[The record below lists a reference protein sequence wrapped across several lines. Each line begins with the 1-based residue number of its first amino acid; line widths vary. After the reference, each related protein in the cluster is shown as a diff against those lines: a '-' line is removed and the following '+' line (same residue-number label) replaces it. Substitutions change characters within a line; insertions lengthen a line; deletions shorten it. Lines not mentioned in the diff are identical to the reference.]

1 METKAILWVRVSTNK
16 QEVESQKEDLI
27 RLAIREG
34 FKEENL
40 ITIEAFGASAVKED
54 ELYLKEKDRLINYL
68 ETDKD
73 ITTVFIWEVSR
84 LARQEDTFH
93 TLKRY
98 FVEHKIQLIV
108 YNPFMKLLEKNE
120 KGELVLD
127 EKVTY
132 AFSMLAAQASAESRI
147 RAARTSRGRER
158 NTKAGK
164 FNGGKVRGLFGYT
177 VNEEGYIVPNPEE
190 AKVVELIFSEYAT
203 GKYSVKKLAEEMRN
217 RGYSLRNGKK
227 MNDTNLNFILAN
239 PTYAGLNSNLH
250 YKPLITE
257 KLYKKVEGIRK
268 RNTLGISISKES
280 KYSHLA
286 TQILKCKHC
295 GYSYSY
301 SNHKYICY
309 KHQMGHRFE
318 PEEQCKESVGV
329 SQPVVDSI
337 LWDEVKRLEVEYVKN
352 LNAQSIPVLR
362 KEAVVLE
369 EKIKATETR
378 INAQFEKR
386 ERAIESQIE
395 GDITKER
402 LNTIKAKVEAE
413 VYSITEERKKLQ
425 QQLQLKKADIAV
437 LEKFPKSGKGL
448 AEVLNFDKL
457 SDKEKKDLVV
467 KHILTVTAE
476 SKTDN
481 YGKKIVELV
490 IFTKKETVIRYWY
503 YYTLKNR
510 KKQIVRQ

>member
-1 METKAILWVRVSTNK
+1 MEQRAILWVRVSTNK
-16 QEVESQKEDLI
+16 QEVESQKEDLV
-27 RLAIREG
+27 RLAKREG
-34 FKEENL
+34 FKEDNL

-54 ELYLKEKDRLINYL
+54 ELYLKEKDKLINYL

-98 FVEHKIQLIV
+98 FTNNRIQLVV
-108 YNPFMKLLEKNE
+108 YNPYMKLLEKNE

-132 AFSMLAAQASAESRI
+132 AFSMLASQAAAESRI

-177 VNEEGYIVPNPEE
+177 VNDEGYIIPFPKE
-190 AKVVELIFSEYAT
+190 ATVVKLIFKEYAT
-203 GKYSVKKLAEEMRN
+203 GKYSVKGLAKELRD
-217 RGYSLRNGKK
+217 RGYTLREGKK
-227 MNDTNLNFILAN
+227 ITDNNLNFILAN
-239 PTYAGLNSNLH
+239 PTYAGLNPNLH
-250 YKPLITE
+250 YEALITE

-268 RNTLGISISKES
+268 RNTLGISVSKES
-280 KYSHLA
+280 KYTHLA
-286 TQILKCKHC
+286 TQLLKCKHC
-295 GYSYSY
+295 GYSYTY

-309 KHQMGHRFE
+309 KHQHAHRFE
-318 PEEQCKESVGV
+318 EGNKCTESVGV
-329 SQPVVDSI
+329 SQPVVDGI
-337 LWDEVKRLEVEYVKN
+337 LWEEVKRLEVEYVKN
-352 LNAQSIPVLR
+352 LNAQSIPELR

-378 INAQFEKR
+378 IQAQFEKR

-395 GDITKER
+395 GDITKDR
-402 LNTIKAKVEAE
+402 LKEIKAKVEAE

-425 QQLQLKKADIAV
+425 QSLQLKKMDIAI
-437 LEKFPKSGKGL
+437 LERFPKSGEGL
-448 AEVLNFDKL
+448 ARVLDFDKL

-467 KHILTVTAE
+467 KHILVVTAE
-476 SKTDN
+476 GKTDN

-490 IFTKKETVIRYWY
+490 IFTKKETVITYWY

-510 KKQIVRQ
+510 KKQIQKL